1 MKRKK
6 KALRIAAGITAF
18 IIIGGILFV
27 TNAFVGNP
35 ISYLMAKRGVERYVA
50 QNYSFLDLELEKPVY
65 NFKYPAY
72 MVRAKSRT
80 SMDTHFGIY
89 YRNGKVEWDDYQ
101 SNVLGLFNT
110 AQRLS
115 DEYSA
120 LARTI
125 ISSEL
130 GYSDNRTSVL
140 YTRDESENYGDVL
153 QLDMKFD
160 RKIPLKA
167 EVTVHL
173 DIEEHSLEAAAR
185 VLEEAHRAFIRN
197 DCHFNI
203 YSFYSEDLEGFLIMI
218 NGVSPE
224 DIEGGELVNLLKQA
238 EASQD
243 GALGSISVFIK

>member
-1 MKRKK
+1 MVIAILLKFAFKRKGEGDEK
-6 KALRIAAGITAF
+6 EEKALRIAAGITAF

-125 ISSEL
+125 ISSDWVIQTI
-130 GYSDNRTSVL
+130 GPRS
-140 YTRDESENYGDVL
+140 
-153 QLDMKFD
+153 
-160 RKIPLKA
+160 
-167 EVTVHL
+167 
-173 DIEEHSLEAAAR
+173 
-185 VLEEAHRAFIRN
+185 
-197 DCHFNI
+197 
-203 YSFYSEDLEGFLIMI
+203 
-218 NGVSPE
+218 
-224 DIEGGELVNLLKQA
+224 
-238 EASQD
+238 
-243 GALGSISVFIK
+243 SIQG